1 MAMAVGEEDVLP
13 ITIPEA
19 LDSLARVIVDIVRKN
34 RTMVEYYIYPKETP
48 SEIEAYRPRLQVLY
62 TRLESLS
69 ALDLPKLT
77 LLVDDAAALVSAFL
91 LPIIDQLLNAVH
103 GVQQIFINHYDR
115 DLEDRKP
122 YNGIYTTLE
131 YRERQ
136 LKKFQADQ
144 MRNPQ
149 RRLPE
154 TVIPIPPNPTEP
166 SFCRFAIA
174 YTNHRDHGKL
184 AQVMSEDLTSED
196 REKLRNAGGAY
207 LSWDCPGC
215 AFKLKYHVHSSMT
228 SNLQMTDD
236 VRSHSNVPE
245 VEYRPTWLVKCHV
258 YQAKSRNGRE
268 SLVWDDRRESVTDT
282 RRGSTIR
289 RQSDARSSRTSN
301 PFFFGGP
308 RRSKSEIVTDK
319 HATPYITNRESSG
332 KYGCPFCF
340 VTGREYGHMEYR
352 NGRELAEHIAARHH
366 LGKPPNSLLLEKYM
380 VGLSGRCADNV
391 RRWDLNIR

>member
-19 LDSLARVIVDIVRKN
+19 LDSLARVIVDIIRKN

-69 ALDLPKLT
+69 ALDLAQLT
-77 LLVDDAAALVSAFL
+77 LLVDDAAALMSAFL

-131 YRERQ
+131 YREKQ

-166 SFCRFAIA
+166 SFCRFAVA

-196 REKLRNAGGAY
+196 REKLRNTGGAY

-215 AFKLKYHVHSSMT
+215 AFKLKYHVLSSMT
-228 SNLQMTDD
+228 SSMQMTDD
-236 VRSHSNVPE
+236 VRSHSSVPE

-258 YQAKSRNGRE
+258 YQAKSRNGRD
-268 SLVWDDRRESVTDT
+268 SLLWDDRRESVMDS

-319 HATPYITNRESSG
+319 YATLNTTSRESKA

-340 VTGREYGHMEYR
+340 VTGRPYGHMDYR

-366 LGKPPNSLLLEKYM
+366 LG
-380 VGLSGRCADNV
+380 LSGRCADNV